1 MIAGKKILVG
11 ISGGIAAYKT
21 PILIRLLIKAGAE
34 VKVVVTPNALEFVT
48 RVTLETL
55 SKHKI
60 YDQVFGSVNDYST
73 EHVALTDWAD
83 AFVIAPATANIIGK
97 YASGI
102 ADDALSTSLLAFN
115 KAVFIA
121 PAMNCKMWNNF
132 AVQKNME
139 YLRLQGVHVIGP
151 ASGDLACG
159 YEGAGRMDEP
169 EVICRALHDF
179 FVQSQS
185 LKGIKA
191 MVTAGPTYEAIDPV
205 RFIGN
210 HSSGLMGFCIAEELA
225 SRGAD
230 VTLIAGPTSLKTN
243 HIGIKRIDIVSAQD
257 MYDACINHFSESKLC
272 VMSAAVADYK
282 PAVVAQEKIKKKC
295 SEFALELTPTQDVL
309 KKLGEIKQHHQ
320 FLVGFALET
329 ENELAHAQNK
339 LKRKNLDMIVL
350 NSLKTPGAGFKVTT
364 NCITILKPHAEP
376 VNFDLKSKQEVAKD
390 LVNEIEKQIIK
401 E

>member
-243 HIGIKRIDIVSAQD
+243 HTGIKRIDIVSAQD

-282 PAVVAQEKIKKKC
+282 PAVVAQEKIKK
-295 SEFALELTPTQDVL
+295 
-309 KKLGEIKQHHQ
+309 
-320 FLVGFALET
+320 
-329 ENELAHAQNK
+329 N
-339 LKRKNLDMIVL
+339 VL
-350 NSLKTPGAGFKVTT
+350 NLPLNLLQHKTF
-364 NCITILKPHAEP
+364 
-376 VNFDLKSKQEVAKD
+376 
-390 LVNEIEKQIIK
+390 
-401 E
+401 